1 MVSDAQGRVTGVA
14 SASVGLRTLMTLV
27 TLRQINLP
35 INLFG
40 TQGIGAR
47 MRALRRLPRLER
59 VVPSIRF
66 ESTDGRWVIAAAVL
80 GSGIA
85 FLDGSVVNT
94 ALPSIRKTFD
104 ANLAGQQWVVTGYLL
119 TLGSLLVVGGS
130 LGDLFGRRRMF
141 VWGLIG
147 FSITSLLCGLAQSL
161 PMLVIA
167 RVLQG
172 VSAALLV
179 PGSLAMLSSVFHP
192 DDRARAIGSWSGLST
207 ISTALGPFLGGWLI
221 DAVSWR
227 LVFLINLP
235 LAAAAIYIAHR
246 FVPETRGDTNR
257 SIDIPGI
264 VALSVGLGAVVY
276 SLIEGPA
283 NGWPVTAIVAT
294 AVGVSALIVFV
305 LIESRSNHPMVPLSL
320 FRSRRF
326 AGTNAA
332 TFVIWGAIGAVF
344 FLLTLHLQND
354 LGYSALEAGASTLP
368 ITVLLLLFSAKSGA
382 VAQRIGP
389 RLPMTL
395 GPVVVALAF
404 VSMSRI
410 KAGDAYLSHVL
421 PPVALLGL
429 GLVIVVAPLTATVLA
444 AVEDRFAGVGSAIN
458 NAVARV
464 ASLLAIAVLPA
475 LSGVA
480 GSGGSLAKGFDT
492 AMLICAALA
501 AVGTLICWVTIRNN

>member
-1 MVSDAQGRVTGVA
+1 M
-14 SASVGLRTLMTLV
+14 
-27 TLRQINLP
+27 
-35 INLFG
+35 
-40 TQGIGAR
+40 
-47 MRALRRLPRLER
+47 

-66 ESTDGRWVIAAAVL
+66 DSPQGRWVIATAVL

-94 ALPSIRKTFD
+94 ALPSIRQTFN

-130 LGDLFGRRRMF
+130 LGDLFGRRRMY

-147 FSITSLLCGLAQSL
+147 FSATSLLCGLAQSL

-221 DAVSWR
+221 DSVSWR

-235 LAAAAIYIAHR
+235 LAAAAIYIAQR
-246 FVPETRGDTNR
+246 YVPETRGDTNR
-257 SIDIPGI
+257 AIDVPGI
-264 VALSVGLGAVVY
+264 VALSVGLGALVY

-283 NGWPVTAIVAT
+283 NGWPLLSGAAAV
-294 AVGVSALIVFV
+294 VGVCALIVFV
-305 LIESRSNHPMVPLSL
+305 FIESRSTHPMVPLSL

-326 AGTNAA
+326 GGTNAA

-344 FLLTLHLQND
+344 FLLTLRLQND

-368 ITVLLLLFSAKSGA
+368 VTLLLLSFSAKSGA
-382 VAQRIGP
+382 LSQRIGP

-395 GPVVVALAF
+395 GPLVVASAF
-404 VSMSRI
+404 WAMSRI
-410 KAGDAYLSHVL
+410 KPGDGYIANVL
-421 PPVALLGL
+421 PPVALFGL

-464 ASLLAIAVLPA
+464 ASLLAIAVLPSLA
-475 LSGVA
+475 GVA
-480 GSGGSLAKGFDT
+480 GSGDSMGNGFKT
-492 AMLICAALA
+492 AMLICAGLA
-501 AVGTLICWVTIRNN
+501 ALGALICYVTIRNE

>member
-1 MVSDAQGRVTGVA
+1 
-14 SASVGLRTLMTLV
+14 
-27 TLRQINLP
+27 
-35 INLFG
+35 
-40 TQGIGAR
+40 
-47 MRALRRLPRLER
+47 
-59 VVPSIRF
+59 VPSIRF
-66 ESTDGRWVIAAAVL
+66 ESTQGRWVIATAVL

-94 ALPSIRKTFD
+94 ALPSIRKTFG

-141 VWGLIG
+141 VYGLIG
-147 FSITSLLCGLAQSL
+147 FSVTSLLCGIALNL
-161 PMLVIA
+161 PMLIVS

-192 DDRARAIGSWSGLST
+192 DDRARAIGAWSGLST

-227 LVFLINLP
+227 FVFLINLP
-235 LAAAAIYIAHR
+235 LAAAAVFIAQR
-246 FVPETRGDTNR
+246 FVPETRGDTKR
-257 SIDIPGI
+257 AIDYPGI
-264 VALSVGLGAVVY
+264 VALSAGLGTLVY
-276 SLIEGPA
+276 ALIEGPS
-283 NGWPVTAIVAT
+283 NDWPTTAIAS
-294 AVGVSALIVFV
+294 AAFGVCALIVFV
-305 LIESRSNHPMVPLSL
+305 VVESKSHQPMVPLSL

-368 ITVLLLLFSAKSGA
+368 ITLLLLLFSAKSGA
-382 VAQRIGP
+382 LAQRIGP
-389 RLPMTL
+389 RLPMTI
-395 GPVVVALAF
+395 GPLVVAVAF
-404 VSMSRI
+404 IAMSRI
-410 KAGDAYLSHVL
+410 KAGDPYIRSVL
-421 PPVALLGL
+421 PSVALFGL

-475 LSGVA
+475 LA
-480 GSGGSLAKGFDT
+480 GIAGTGGSLAGGFGK
-492 AMLICAALA
+492 AMLICAGLA
-501 AVGTLICWVTIRNN
+501 AVGALICFVTIKND